1 MSRAFIVK
9 IRHMAKVGTVL
20 LVGRPNVG
28 KSSLLNNLL
37 HTKVSITSPQPQTTR
52 LVVRGLYEDERGQII
67 FLDTPGIF
75 HKVESLVAKRVNETA
90 IKSINEGTDLILY
103 IVDRTRA
110 HGDEEN
116 KIIGILRNIDTP
128 KILVINKIDVLKPNH
143 YAEYEIFAEEFNEKV
158 EISATRET
166 NLKRLLEV
174 IFSYLPEGK
183 IENRSDLV
191 YPVLNMDS
199 KKFLAEIIRE
209 KILLRTFDE
218 IPHTATVE
226 ITEISEKNDPV
237 MLIIKAKILTTDDRY
252 KKILIGKGGQKIKE
266 IGSMA
271 RKEIELMSNKK
282 VYLELTVETDP
293 HWMEKYF

>member
-1 MSRAFIVK
+1 
-9 IRHMAKVGTVL
+9 MAKVGTVL

-52 LVVRGLYEDERGQII
+52 LVIRGLYEDERGQII
-67 FLDTPGIF
+67 FMDTPGIF

-90 IKSINEGTDLILY
+90 LKSINEGADLILY

-110 HGDEEN
+110 HGAEEN

-128 KILVINKIDVLKPNH
+128 KILVVNKIDVLKPNH
-143 YAEYEIFAEEFNEKV
+143 YAEYEIFGNEFNEKV

-183 IENRSDLV
+183 LEDRKDLV
-191 YPVLNMDS
+191 YPVLNIDS

-209 KILLRTFDE
+209 KVLLRTFDE
-218 IPHTATVE
+218 IPHMATVE
-226 ITEISEKNDPV
+226 ITEISEKSEPN
-237 MLIIKAKILTTDDRY
+237 MLIIKGKILTTDDRY
-252 KKILIGKGGQKIKE
+252 KKILIGRGGQKIKE

-282 VYLELTVETDP
+282 VYLDLQVETDP
-293 HWMEKYF
+293 HWMEKYL

>member
-1 MSRAFIVK
+1 MT
-9 IRHMAKVGTVL
+9 KVGTVL

-52 LVVRGLYEDERGQII
+52 LVIRGLYEDERGQII

-90 IKSINEGTDLILY
+90 LKSINEGADLILY

-110 HGDEEN
+110 HGEEEN
-116 KIIGILRNIDTP
+116 KIIGILRKIDTP

-143 YAEYEIFAEEFNEKV
+143 YAEYEIFADEFDAKV
-158 EISATRET
+158 EISAIKET
-166 NLKRLLEV
+166 NLKKLLDMV
-174 IFSYLPEGK
+174 FSYLPEGK
-183 IENRSDLV
+183 IEDRKDLV
-191 YPVLNMDS
+191 YPVLNIDS

-209 KILLRTFDE
+209 KVLLRTFDE
-218 IPHTATVE
+218 IPHMATVE
-226 ITEISEKNDPV
+226 ISDISEKTEPN
-237 MLIIKAKILTTDDRY
+237 MLIIKGKILTTDDRY

-282 VYLELTVETDP
+282 VFLDLQVETDP
-293 HWMEKYF
+293 HWMEKYL